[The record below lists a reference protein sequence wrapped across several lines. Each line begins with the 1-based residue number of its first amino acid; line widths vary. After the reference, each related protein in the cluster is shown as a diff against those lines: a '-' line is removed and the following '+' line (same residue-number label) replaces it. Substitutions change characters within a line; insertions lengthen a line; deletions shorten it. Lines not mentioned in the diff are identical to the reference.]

1 MPTTIG
7 KQQREGLIRRL
18 ASGLGFPK
26 LFAVLLVL
34 FVVDLFFPDPIPFI
48 DEAILGGLTV
58 LVGMWRN
65 RRESKEPP
73 MKNVTPRPSE

>member
-7 KQQREGLIRRL
+7 KQQREGLIRRF

-26 LFAVLLVL
+26 LFALLVVL

-48 DEAILGGLTV
+48 DEAILGGLAA

-65 RRESKEPP
+65 QRESKEPP